1 MKYDESS
8 SPRLSRALVLF
19 KRILAVIL
27 VTVLLLAFALY
38 GIMFV
43 LAKGPSIHARNL
55 FVMSVRETSAVGF
68 LANLY
73 FSPEEIAQIEAGK
86 NGPSELEDTDT
97 SLVQVGQTAD
107 DYGLID
113 DDGDGLI
120 LESIT
125 GPGYMGY
132 LLVVLDP
139 SRMMMGTPETFG
151 GRGLTVEDMV
161 STYHCIAGING
172 GGFLDENGQGSGGT
186 PDGMIVVNGKA
197 SYGSSSNSFVGFDED
212 YILHTGSITAA
223 QAEESGIQ
231 FGCSFGPVLISN
243 GEPNSSAA
251 LISGVNPRTA
261 IGQRADGAVLL
272 LVIEGRQA
280 HSLGATYSDLMDV
293 MLDYGAVNACNLD
306 GGSSSMLW
314 LEDSYV
320 NRCAS
325 VVGIRP
331 VPTAFLVM
339 KEGQS

>member
-1 MKYDESS
+1 MSHHETSS
-8 SPRLSRALVLF
+8 GGHRVLSILGRCFVVL
-19 KRILAVIL
+19 L
-27 VTVLLLAFALY
+27 VTILLLAFALY
-38 GIMFV
+38 GVMFV
-43 LAKGPSIHARNL
+43 LAKGPSLHARNL
-55 FVMSVRETSAVGF
+55 FIMSVRETSAVGW

-73 FSPEEIAQIEAGK
+73 CSQDEIAQIEAGK
-86 NGPSELEDTDT
+86 NVQSELEDTDT
-97 SLVQVGQTAD
+97 SLVQVGQGAD

-113 DDGDGLI
+113 DNGDGLI

-139 SRMMMGTPETFG
+139 SRMMMGTPEHFG
-151 GRGLTVEDMV
+151 GRGLTVEEMV
-161 STYHCIAGING
+161 TTYDCIAGTNG
-172 GGFLDENGQGSGGT
+172 GGFLDEGGHGT
-186 PDGMIVVNGKA
+186 GGDPDSMVVVNGVA
-197 SYGSSSNSFVGFDED
+197 SYGTASNNFVGFDAD
-212 YILHTGSITAA
+212 YILHTGPMTAA
-223 QAEESGIQ
+223 EAKEAGIQ
-231 FGCSFGPVLISN
+231 FGCSFGPVLIAN

-280 HSLGATYSDLMDV
+280 HSLGATYSDLMDI
-293 MLDYGAVNACNLD
+293 MLEYGAVNACNLD

-314 LEDSYV
+314 LDGTYV

-331 VPTAFLVM
+331 VPTAFLVK
-339 KEGQS
+339 KEGVK